1 MLLLLL
7 VACSP
12 SPVSAQ
18 EEVQEPADISTAPPL
33 VQTVAMAFPPPEG
46 AERALTDGF
55 GSWLRTLPLRPA
67 DEPVRTYDGRVVPH
81 HARVVDLPL
90 VPGDLQQ
97 CADSLIRL
105 RAEWLRKTG
114 QAISFHATSGD
125 ALPWSRWQA
134 GERPYVSGNK
144 VRWRAGTEGGWEEYL
159 AAVFTW
165 AGTASLQRLDTVPV
179 VDPRGGDLFV
189 AGGSPG
195 HAVQILDLATRGG
208 HTYALIGE
216 GFMPAQ
222 SFHIELGPEEGW
234 WPVDEGLS
242 LPYWSFEASALRRWR

>member
-1 MLLLLL
+1 MFSAALSTLLLAGLL
-7 VACSP
+7 AC
-12 SPVSAQ
+12 A
-18 EEVQEPADISTAPPL
+18 PARAESVGEAW
-33 VQTVAMAFPPPEG
+33 PPPAG
-46 AERALTDGF
+46 AVRVPGDAF
-55 GSWLRTLPLRPA
+55 GQWLATLPLA
-67 DEPVRTYDGRVVPH
+67 DPQAPVQTWDGQVVPTR
-81 HARVVDLPL
+81 ARVLDLPL

-179 VDPRGGDLFV
+179 VEPRGGDLFV